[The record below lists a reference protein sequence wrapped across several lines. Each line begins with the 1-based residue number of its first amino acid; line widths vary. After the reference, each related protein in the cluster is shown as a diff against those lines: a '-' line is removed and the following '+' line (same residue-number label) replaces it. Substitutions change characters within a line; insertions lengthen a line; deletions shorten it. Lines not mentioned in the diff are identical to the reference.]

1 MDIGT
6 QLRNAREAR
15 GLTLDALSR
24 STRVQPRI
32 LSAIEQNDS
41 MRLPPRPYGRGFVR
55 AYASEVGLD
64 PEGTVRDFFSQFALV
79 SAAPAAAKN
88 SIIAPARPTATARR
102 WRFPLTAVL
111 TSAVVGGLVILV
123 G

>member
-64 PEGTVRDFFSQFALV
+64 SGGHRPRFLFPVRPRRRRPGGVEELDRRRSPARRYGAALAV
-79 SAAPAAAKN
+79 SGNRRSRRTPSSAA
-88 SIIAPARPTATARR
+88 S
-102 WRFPLTAVL
+102 
-111 TSAVVGGLVILV
+111 
-123 G
+123 